1 MQYAKVKASKIFNGW
16 SYLPDGS
23 VIVIDKANNAIVDI
37 LPEENAGADIQF
49 FEGTICPAFVNAHC
63 HIELSH
69 LKNKIPQ
76 HTGLVGFIEA
86 IIKQRDED
94 AEIINQCIA
103 DAANELFESGTIAV
117 GDICNTTHSL
127 SCKQNSPM
135 YWHSFVE
142 LSGFNPLLAEKKI
155 EDGRN
160 LKNEFKQI
168 QKQATLTPHAPYSVS
183 EQLFAAINNEREV
196 IYSIHNQE
204 TAHENIFF
212 QKKEGEFLNLYKN
225 LGIEIDFFTA
235 TNKRS
240 IETVLPLMS
249 HAEKMLFVHNSF
261 STQEDIDFIQAKIV
275 NPYYCIC
282 INANLFIE
290 NTTPPLELFMKNNCN
305 IVIGTDSYASNTS
318 LNMYSEIKS
327 IQKHFP
333 TIPTEQILQWT
344 TINGAMA
351 LGIDD
356 KYGSIEIG
364 KQAAFARI
372 KSEKA
377 SRLSF

>member
-16 SYLPDGS
+16 GYLPNGS
-23 VIVIDKANNAIVDI
+23 IIIIDKASNTIIDIVQ
-37 LPEENAGADIQF
+37 EENAGTDIQF

-76 HTGLVGFIEA
+76 HTGLVGFIQE

-94 AEIINQCIA
+94 TAIIDQCITE
-103 DAANELFESGTIAV
+103 AANELFESGTIAV
-117 GDICNTTHSL
+117 GDICNTAHSL
-127 SCKQNSPM
+127 QYKQNSPM
-135 YWHSFVE
+135 YWHNFVE

-155 EDGRN
+155 AEGKI
-160 LKNEFKQI
+160 LKNEFKQS
-168 QKQATLTPHAPYSVS
+168 QKQTTLTPHAPYSVS
-183 EQLFAAINNEREV
+183 KLLFAAINNEKEA

-212 QKKEGEFLNLYKN
+212 EKKEGEFLNLYKN
-225 LGIEIDFFTA
+225 LGIEIDFFSA

-240 IETVLPLMS
+240 IETVLPFMN

-261 STQEDIDFIQAKIV
+261 STQEDIDFIQARIA

-290 NTTPPLELFMKNNCN
+290 NTIPPLELFIKNNCN

-344 TINGAMA
+344 TINGATA
-351 LGIDD
+351 LGLDD

-364 KQAAFARI
+364 KQAAFAHI
-372 KSEKA
+372 KSENA
-377 SRLSF
+377 TRLNV

>member
-16 SYLPDGS
+16 GYLPEGS
-23 VIVIDKANNAIVDI
+23 VIVIDKASNTIVDI

-49 FEGTICPAFVNAHC
+49 FEGTICPAFINAHC

-94 AEIINQCIA
+94 AEIINQCIT

-127 SCKQNSPM
+127 NHKQNSPM

-155 EDGRN
+155 ADGKG

-212 QKKEGEFLNLYKN
+212 EKKEGEFLNLYKN

-235 TNKRS
+235 ANKRS
-240 IETVLPLMS
+240 IETVLPFMS
-249 HAEKMLFVHNSF
+249 HAKKMLFVHNSF
-261 STQEDIDFIQAKIV
+261 STQEDIDFIQAKIT

-290 NTTPPLELFMKNNCN
+290 NTIPPLELFIKNNCN
-305 IVIGTDSYASNTS
+305 MVIGTDSYASNTS

-333 TIPTEQILQWT
+333 AIPTEQILQWA

-364 KQAAFARI
+364 KQAAFVSINEGVAKRV
-372 KSEKA
+372 K
-377 SRLSF
+377 F